1 MKRRSRIYYTDI
13 RSKNGSSHIWLAKA
27 SIDHQQQLSGR
38 LMPHCCPSLVSRQ
51 WSALAEAQS
60 VARWLEGRLNSETWL
75 RDLHGRFKPDS
86 SGNLVQTARFCNP

>member
-51 WSALAEAQS
+51 WSALADYA
-60 VARWLEGRLNSETWL
+60 
-75 RDLHGRFKPDS
+75 
-86 SGNLVQTARFCNP
+86 